1 MFADDPVEVALNWQS
16 MGAPRLH
23 IVDLDGAAAGE
34 PVNHDIA
41 VEIANTVL
49 IPTQLGGGIR
59 SIETIERLLK
69 AGIER
74 VILGT
79 SAVELPELIVAA
91 INRYRDSLVVSIDSR
106 EGRVAT
112 QGWLQDM
119 PLSAVELAKT
129 MVQQG
134 VRRFICT
141 DISRDGTLTEP
152 NFAAIEEMVEALR
165 VPVIAAG
172 GVTNLHHLKLLD
184 KIGVEGAIIGRALY
198 TGDIN
203 LKTALNILNHP
214 FD

>member
-152 NFAAIEEMVEALR
+152 NFAAIE
-165 VPVIAAG
+165 
-172 GVTNLHHLKLLD
+172 D
-184 KIGVEGAIIGRALY
+184 
-198 TGDIN
+198 
-203 LKTALNILNHP
+203 HP
-214 FD
+214 QTPNFQA

>member
-1 MFADDPVEVALNWQS
+1 MEVALNWQS
-16 MGAPRLH
+16 LGAPRLH
-23 IVDLDGAAAGE
+23 IVDLDGAATGE
-34 PVNHDIA
+34 PVNQDIA
-41 VEIANTVL
+41 IEISHTVL

-59 SIETIERLLK
+59 NLAIIQELLK

-79 SAVELPELIVAA
+79 SAIENPELITAA
-91 INRYRDSLVVSIDSR
+91 CDKYRESIVVSIDTR

-112 QGWLQDM
+112 RGWLQEM
-119 PLSAVELAKT
+119 PLSAVELAQT
-129 MVQQG
+129 MAQQG

-152 NFAAIEEMVEALR
+152 NFAAIQEMVEALR

-172 GVTNLHHLKLLD
+172 GVASLSHLRLLA
-184 KIGVEGAIIGRALY
+184 KIGVEGAIVGKALY

-203 LKTALNILNHP
+203 LKEALETLNQV
-214 FD
+214 